1 MRKSSLLF
9 LGALLGAGA
18 VFLSVPGRFAVEAR
32 AETPA
37 TQSASD
43 TYKQLALFGLI
54 FDQVRAHYVDD
65 PDVQKMIEGAVSG
78 MLNGLDPHSSFM
90 NAKSFGDMQTET

>member
-9 LGALLGAGA
+9 LGAALGAGA
-18 VFLSVPGRFAVEAR
+18 VFMTVPGRVGIEAR
-32 AETPA
+32 AAETPA

-65 PDVQKMIEGAVSG
+65 RYRFQSAGPLYRVSKRRVPRRS
-78 MLNGLDPHSSFM
+78 DPVV
-90 NAKSFGDMQTET
+90 GE